1 MHTEVTVTLL
11 HTASFSQH
19 RTFTERGTYTIVMWS
34 QHVIICRTMSVSC
47 FSDVTSQIIY
57 IFAIKA

>member
-19 RTFTERGTYTIVMWS
+19 RTFTERGTYSIIMWS

-47 FSDVTSQIIY
+47 SLMLHHRLFTF
-57 IFAIKA
+57 FAIKA